1 MRFGIMAMQL
11 EALVPS
17 GVPAEQVMASIM
29 NFDHAGLAKSLADKG
44 FNPIELGGDLGMFLP
59 NVYSPESV
67 EKLAALQVKWTSRT
81 PCTCRCGRWNHPPR
95 WRPCAKARWRRSC
108 KPSRLRL
115 PSSRKSMCCTPPAR
129 WRRSS
134 TT

>member
-17 GVPAEQVMASIM
+17 GIPAAEIMPKLM
-29 NFDHAGLAKSLADKG
+29 NFDHAGLAKGLAEKG

-67 EKLAALQVKWTSRT
+67 EKLAALKS
-81 PCTCRCGRWNHPPR
+81 GRPDLYPAPAAVVGGTVHAADVRSAKGP
-95 WRPCAKARWRRSC
+95 WRPWC
-108 KPSRLRL
+108 K
-115 PSSRKSMCCTPPAR
+115 
-129 WRRSS
+129 
-134 TT
+134 